1 MKNSLRC
8 VLPLFTSLF
17 IVSLLP
23 LEARAQLR
31 VGAAVTD
38 VTPLKFP
45 VLVNGGMVARSIS
58 VVHTKVSARAL
69 VIESGEN
76 RIAMVVVDS
85 CMIPRPLCDEAKQ
98 LASQRTRLR
107 PDQIMISA
115 THSHT
120 APASMGCLGTDAD
133 PTYVPYLR
141 EKLAEAIAA
150 AEKNLESAE
159 IGWGSADAAKF
170 TALRR
175 WVRRPDR
182 IANDPFGNPTVRA
195 NMHAASNW
203 DDVTGESGPEDP
215 ELGMIAFR
223 SKSGRPLAVLAN
235 FSMHYFGDRD
245 LSADYFG
252 LFSEGFKAQ
261 VTADEPAGDHPPFVG
276 ILSHGCSGD
285 IWRRDYAI
293 PADKRDNPTIDAYT
307 NGLLEIALAAYES
320 IEYRDDADVAMAER
334 RMTLNY
340 RVPDQ
345 QRLEWAQKII
355 EEMGDRPL
363 KTQVEVYAREQ
374 LILHERQSTEIVLQA
389 IRIGDIAIATTPNE
403 TYALTGLKIKLQSP
417 VKHTMVIELAN
428 GGDGYIPPPE
438 QHVLGGYNTW
448 AARSAGLEVQAE
460 PKIVESSLQL
470 LEKTSGRERDRL
482 QPPNGPAVAA
492 ILDAK
497 PAAYWQ
503 LDEVAGPIAV
513 DSSPFIRNA
522 HFEDGVAFFL
532 PGAEGIGAEGIGAE
546 GIGVKSDAGNRAAH
560 FAGGRLHSRFGDVGE
575 DYSVVLWC
583 WNGLPLDARETTG
596 WLVSRDHPHG
606 VSAYGDHL
614 GVSGGK
620 ESGRLKFQHGAN
632 LQLTGKT
639 QLERW
644 KWYQVAVVRRGTIV
658 TLLLNGEVEA
668 SGAVSGTNT
677 AKDLFVGGRSDNQ
690 DNWEGRIDEVA
701 VFDRALTLREIK
713 SLAP

>member
-1 MKNSLRC
+1 MKNILRFG
-8 VLPLFTSLF
+8 LPLLTSLLV
-17 IVSLLP
+17 VSLLP

-31 VGAAVTD
+31 VGAAVID

-45 VLVNGGMVARSIS
+45 VLVNGGMVARSVS

-150 AEKNLESAE
+150 AETNLEPAE
-159 IGWGSADAAKF
+159 IGWGSVDAAKF

-195 NMHAASNW
+195 NMHAGSNW

-215 ELGMIAFR
+215 ELAMIAFR
-223 SKSGRPLAVLAN
+223 AKSGRPLAVLAN

-252 LFSEGFKAQ
+252 LFSEGFQAK
-261 VTADEPAGDHPPFVG
+261 VSADKPTGDHPPFVG

-285 IWRRDYAI
+285 IWRRDYAV
-293 PADKRDNPTIDAYT
+293 PADERDNPTIDGYT
-307 NGLLEIALAAYES
+307 NALLEIALSAYES
-320 IEYRDDADVAMAER
+320 IEYRDDPDVAMAER

-355 EEMGDRPL
+355 DEMGDRPL
-363 KTQVEVYAREQ
+363 KTQIEVYAREQ
-374 LILHERQSTEIVLQA
+374 LILHQKQSTKIVLQA
-389 IRIGDIAIATTPNE
+389 MRIGDIAIATTPNE

-460 PKIVESSLQL
+460 PKIVEASLQL
-470 LEKTSGRERDRL
+470 LENTAGRERDRL
-482 QPPNGPAVAA
+482 PLPSGPAVTAV
-492 ILDAK
+492 LNAK

-503 LDEVAGPIAV
+503 MDDVAGPIAV
-513 DSSPFIRNA
+513 DSSPASRNA
-522 HFEDGVAFFL
+522 LYEDGVAFFL
-532 PGAEGIGAEGIGAE
+532 PGADGIGEQSG
-546 GIGVKSDAGNRAAH
+546 AGNRAAH
-560 FAGGRLHSRFGDVGE
+560 FAGGRLHSRFADVGE

-583 WNGLPLDARETTG
+583 WNGMPLDARETTG

-606 VSAYGDHL
+606 ISGYGDHL
-614 GVSGGK
+614 GLSGGK
-620 ESGRLKFQHGAN
+620 EPGRLMFQHGEN

-644 KWYQVAVVRRGTIV
+644 EWYQVAVVRRGTNV

-668 SGAVSGTNT
+668 SGSVSGKPT
-677 AKDLFVGGRSDNQ
+677 AKHLFVGGRSDNQ

-713 SLAP
+713 SLTVHHTENR

>member
-1 MKNSLRC
+1 MNNSKRLLLLVVTYLVILC
-8 VLPLFTSLF
+8 PLS
-17 IVSLLP
+17 SQ
-23 LEARAQLR
+23 AQLR
-31 VGAAVTD
+31 VGASVTD
-38 VTPLKFP
+38 VTPLTFP
-45 VLVNGGMVARSIS
+45 VLVNGGMLARS
-58 VVHTKVSARAL
+58 VDTVHTKVNARAL

-98 LASQRTRLR
+98 LASQRTKLR

-141 EKLAEAIAA
+141 EKLAEAIAS
-150 AEKNLESAE
+150 AEKNLEPAE
-159 IGWGSADAAKF
+159 VGWASADAAKF

-182 IANDPFGNPTVRA
+182 VATDPFGNETVRA
-195 NMHAASNW
+195 NMHAGSNW

-215 ELGMIAFR
+215 ELALIAFR
-223 SKSGRPLAVLAN
+223 SKSGRPLAVLGN
-235 FSMHYFGDRD
+235 FSMHYFGDKA
-245 LSADYFG
+245 LGADYFG
-252 LFSEGFKAQ
+252 LFSEGFRTK
-261 VTADEPAGDHPPFVG
+261 VIGDSPSDLTATFVG

-285 IWRRDYAI
+285 IWRRDYTIA
-293 PADKRDNPTIDAYT
+293 ADKRENPTIDGYT
-307 NGLLEIALAAYES
+307 NALLEIALKAYET
-320 IEYRDDADVAMAER
+320 IEYQDDADVEMAER

-345 QRLEWAQKII
+345 QRLEWAQRILEAK
-355 EEMGDRPL
+355 GDEPL
-363 KTQVEVYAREQ
+363 KTQIEVYAREQ
-374 LILHERQSTEIVLQA
+374 VILHERQSTEIVVQA

-460 PKIVESSLQL
+460 PKIVEAALQL
-470 LEKTSGRERDRL
+470 LEQTSGEKRKRL
-482 QPPNGPAVAA
+482 SPPGGTQVDAMLA
-492 ILDAK
+492 AK
-497 PAAYWQ
+497 PAALWQ
-503 LDEVAGPIAV
+503 LDDFSGPIAV
-513 DSSPFIRNA
+513 DSSPFGRNA
-522 HFEDGVAFFL
+522 HFEEGVAFFL
-532 PGAEGIGAEGIGAE
+532 PGVS
-546 GIGVKSDAGNRAAH
+546 GVSNGTWPGNRSAH
-560 FAGGRLHSRFGDVGE
+560 FAGGRLHSRFANLSD
-575 DYSVVLWC
+575 DYSVILSC
-583 WNGLPLDARETTG
+583 WNGMPLDARETTG
-596 WLVSRDHPHG
+596 WLVSRDHAHG
-606 VSAYGDHL
+606 VSASGDHL
-614 GVSGGK
+614 GLSGGDQP
-620 ESGRLKFQHGAN
+620 GRLIFQHGSSVQ
-632 LQLTGKT
+632 LQGKT

-644 KWYQVAVVRRGTIV
+644 KWYAVALVRHNDVV
-658 TLLLNGEVEA
+658 TLILDGEVEA
-668 SGAVSGTNT
+668 SGGVKGTTT
-677 AKDLFVGGRSDNQ
+677 AADLFIGGRSDNR

-713 SLAP
+713 ALTP